1 MRKIIITIMAVTLTV
16 VAQGKYS
23 NVLRQIETNNSTLA
37 ALRAQMQ
44 AQKLANS
51 TGITPENP
59 EIEFNHLWGSAGGNS
74 SGFSITQSFDFPT
87 QYLHQNKI
95 TNLQNENAE
104 LNYRIERQNILL
116 AALNTCVEITFHNA
130 LFEQYSTRMQ
140 NAESILNAYKNK
152 LAQGETNV
160 LEYNKAQLTH
170 ASTQAELQQIENE
183 RSLLIAQLTRLNGG
197 KEISIEQNEIPIELP
212 ADFETWCSEAEGENP
227 ALRHLRSQIEIE
239 KHQIKLNRAN
249 AFPKFAAGYVY
260 EKSPEEHAQGFKIAM
275 SIPLWENKNQIKL
288 ARTQLQAAEA
298 LHSDSKLQF
307 YNNLQSLHKKAI
319 MLQNNAYTL
328 RQTLELSNNEALL
341 QKALDAGEISLLTY
355 LLEIE
360 FYYSAFEKMLQ
371 AERYFEQAVIELLL
385 SIE

>member
-1 MRKIIITIMAVTLTV
+1 MAVTLTV

-116 AALNTCVEITFHNA
+116 AALNTCVEITFYNA

-212 ADFETWCSEAEGENP
+212 ADFETWCSEAEGKNP

-371 AERYFEQAVIELLL
+371 AERDFEQAGIELLL